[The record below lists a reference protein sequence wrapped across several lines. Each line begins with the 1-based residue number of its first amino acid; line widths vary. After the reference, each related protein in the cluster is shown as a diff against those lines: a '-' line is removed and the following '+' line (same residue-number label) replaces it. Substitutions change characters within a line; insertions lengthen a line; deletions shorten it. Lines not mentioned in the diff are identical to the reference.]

1 MDFALSAKAQDYLER
16 LKVFMAER
24 VIPAEPEYGR
34 QLKRGD
40 LPWNNPPVM
49 EELKAKA
56 KAAGLWNLF
65 LPDPEYGA
73 GLSNLEY
80 APLAEVT
87 GRSAIAPEVFNC
99 NAPDTGN
106 MEVLVMYGSEA
117 QKRRWLRPL
126 LDGTIRSAFCMT
138 EPAVASSDATN
149 MQATA
154 VVEGDQVVCNGVK
167 WWSTGIGH
175 PNCEFVIF
183 MGVTNP
189 EAPKH
194 ARHSMVI
201 VPLDTPGAK
210 IERMLTVF
218 GDKDEPYGHGE
229 VSFTDVRVPLE
240 NIIAG
245 PGRGFEIAQ
254 GRLGPGRIHHCMR
267 LIGAAERAMEYL
279 CERAVTR
286 TAFGKPLAY
295 LGGNVDV
302 VANCRIAIEQARLL
316 TLKAAWMMDTV
327 GVKGAMSEIS
337 QMKVVAPSVAQMVID
352 HAIQI
357 HGGAGVSS
365 DVPLAGLFAY
375 ARTLR
380 LADGPDEVH
389 RALIAK
395 LELKPYA
402 IKYGLIPE
410 KKPSHERRGDVA

>member
-1 MDFALSAKAQDYLER
+1 
-16 LKVFMAER
+16 MAEH

-56 KAAGLWNLF
+56 KAAGLWNVF

-73 GLSNLEY
+73 GLFNLEY

-126 LDGTIRSAFCMT
+126 LDGAIRSAFCMT
-138 EPAVASSDATN
+138 EPGVASSDATN

-154 VVEGDQVVCNGVK
+154 VVEGDHVVCNGVK

-175 PNCEFVIF
+175 PSCKFVIF
-183 MGVTNP
+183 MGVANP

-201 VPLDTPGAK
+201 VPLDTPGVK

-218 GDKDEPYGHGE
+218 GDKDEPYRHGE

-254 GRLGPGRIHHCMR
+254 GAWPGAHSSLHAADRGCRAGARIF
-267 LIGAAERAMEYL
+267 
-279 CERAVTR
+279 V
-286 TAFGKPLAY
+286 
-295 LGGNVDV
+295 
-302 VANCRIAIEQARLL
+302 
-316 TLKAAWMMDTV
+316 
-327 GVKGAMSEIS
+327 
-337 QMKVVAPSVAQMVID
+337 
-352 HAIQI
+352 
-357 HGGAGVSS
+357 
-365 DVPLAGLFAY
+365 
-375 ARTLR
+375 
-380 LADGPDEVH
+380 
-389 RALIAK
+389 
-395 LELKPYA
+395 
-402 IKYGLIPE
+402 
-410 KKPSHERRGDVA
+410 

>member
-1 MDFALSAKAQDYLER
+1 MDFALSAKAQDDLER
-16 LKVFMAER
+16 LKAFMAEH

-80 APLAEVT
+80 APLAEVM
-87 GRSAIAPEVFNC
+87 GRSPIAPEVFNC

-117 QKRRWLRPL
+117 QKQRWLRPL
-126 LDGTIRSAFCMT
+126 LNGTIRSAFCMT

-175 PNCEFVIF
+175 PNCKFVIF

-189 EAPKH
+189 DAPKH

-201 VPLDTPGAK
+201 VPLDTPGVK

-302 VANCRIAIEQARLL
+302 VANCRIGIEQARLL
-316 TLKAAWMMDTV
+316 TMKAAWMMDTV

-337 QMKVVAPSVAQMVID
+337 QIKVVAPSVAQMVID

-365 DVPLAGLFAY
+365 DVPLAGLFGY

-389 RALIAK
+389 RALVAK
-395 LELKPYA
+395 LELKPYV
-402 IKYGLIPE
+402 IKHGLIPE
-410 KKPSHERRGDVA
+410 KKPSHERPGDVA

>member
-1 MDFALSAKAQDYLER
+1 MDFALSAKAQDDLER
-16 LKVFMAER
+16 LKAFMAEH

-80 APLAEVT
+80 APLAEVM
-87 GRSAIAPEVFNC
+87 GRSPIAPEVFNC

-117 QKRRWLRPL
+117 QKQRWLRPL
-126 LDGTIRSAFCMT
+126 LNGTIRSAFCMT

-189 EAPKH
+189 DAPKH

-201 VPLDTPGAK
+201 VPLDTPGVK

-302 VANCRIAIEQARLL
+302 VANCRIGIEQARLL
-316 TLKAAWMMDTV
+316 TMKAAWMMDTV

-337 QMKVVAPSVAQMVID
+337 QIKVVAPSVAQMVID

-365 DVPLAGLFAY
+365 DVPLAGLFGY

-389 RALIAK
+389 RALVAK
-395 LELKPYA
+395 LELKPYV
-402 IKYGLIPE
+402 IKHGLIPE
-410 KKPSHERRGDVA
+410 KKPSHERPGDVA